1 MVLPPL
7 FRRFSAS
14 DILDVPSQS
23 DLSNFQRF
31 CDFSSSRDSL
41 EITAQ
46 SDFQA
51 ENIDLAENYL
61 LTPSSKISVSLTHI
75 RNTRE
80 DEFTSQ
86 VKAGDLIEV
95 HGEKKSLA
103 CYFSELDKWEL
114 KGHPSENRAF
124 TISIIKAWIIV
135 PEPLPMAAQEK
146 GTSFY
151 ATLVLDNLGL
161 NELPPLPDIVKSLSA
176 RGNNL
181 RALVDLPKT
190 LITLDV
196 SGNIIDTLPSLPTSL
211 QHLDCSRNQLRTLP
225 VLPSALVNIQ
235 AEYNQLSHLPV
246 LPDELEYLN
255 VSNNSLQE
263 LPRLPSA
270 LKDLWVDANQITH
283 LPSDIPRSLRYLS
296 ATNNCLSSIPESLIF
311 LGKDSRVFL
320 DNNLFSEQLR
330 QRLCA
335 WTSAAGY
342 SGPHIYFSMAGISI
356 DASYIDPVRSLE
368 KTVRDWYAEV
378 VPLADTI
385 SIEKRWQAINSEAYA
400 ADFSQF
406 LGRLRDTVNFS
417 EPAFRESITVWLTRL
432 AGDQGLRQAVFQV
445 AKDALGSCEDRVTLT
460 LNAMK
465 KEGLNYD
472 VNSGK
477 YDTRLGDLLHLAR
490 QMFRLDLLEKIA
502 YEKVASLPF
511 VDEIEVYLAYQIKLR
526 EKLALP
532 IDTAEMRF
540 FDVSYVTQ
548 QDLDFAEKSVKEN
561 EAEHFMNYLS
571 TDWLPWQSVV
581 KRLFPKE
588 YTVAQEKINLIT
600 QTEFQQ
606 RQSAYLKAQSLV
618 DNEFNRMQT
627 APAILSAIAYEINGD
642 LAAKVIAKAL
652 V

>member
-41 EITAQ
+41 EIIAP
-46 SDFQA
+46 SDLPAANINFA
-51 ENIDLAENYL
+51 ESYL
-61 LTPSSKISVSLTHI
+61 LASSKVGVSLTHI
-75 RNTRE
+75 RNTGE
-80 DEFTSQ
+80 DVFTSQ

-103 CYFSELDKWEL
+103 CYFSELDKWGL
-114 KGHPSENRAF
+114 KGHPSENRAL
-124 TISIIKAWIIV
+124 TISTIKEWIIV
-135 PEPLPMAAQEK
+135 PEPLQIAGQEK
-146 GTSFY
+146 NSSLR
-151 ATLVLDNLGL
+151 AALVLDNLAL
-161 NELPPLPDIVKSLSA
+161 KELPCLPDAVKSLSA
-176 RGNNL
+176 RGNHL
-181 RALVDLPKT
+181 KALVNLPQA
-190 LITLDV
+190 LIALDV
-196 SGNIIDTLPSLPTSL
+196 SGNIINTLPSLPASL
-211 QHLDCSRNQLRTLP
+211 QYLDCSKNKLRTLP
-225 VLPSALVNIQ
+225 LLPPGLVNIQ
-235 AEYNQLSHLPV
+235 AEYNQLSHLPA
-246 LPDELEYLN
+246 LPDGLDYLN

-263 LPRLPSA
+263 LPPLPSA

-283 LPSDIPRSLRYLS
+283 LPSHIPMSLRYLS

-311 LGKDSRVFL
+311 LGKDSRAFL

-330 QRLCA
+330 QRLWA

-368 KTVRDWYAEV
+368 KIVKDWYAAV

-385 SIEKRWQAINSEAYA
+385 SIEKRWQAINGEAYA

-406 LGRLRDTVNFS
+406 LDRLRDTVNFS

-432 AGDQGLRQAVFQV
+432 AGDQGLRQSIFQV

-477 YDTRLGDLLHLAR
+477 YDARFGDLLPLAR

-511 VDEIEVYLAYQIKLR
+511 VDEVEVYLAYQIKLR

-532 IDTAEMRF
+532 IDAAEMRF

-561 EAEHFMNYLS
+561 EAKHFMNYLS

-642 LAAKVIAKAL
+642 LTANVIAKAL